1 MKENKKYINVV
12 PPTTQEGWRAFV
24 EACDDDLEA
33 RMDAVAKAVA
43 ETPGLKFIGLT
54 GPTCAGKTTTAR
66 KLTSCLKEH
75 GRRVHVISID
85 DFYFDKSYL
94 EKRADLDPNI
104 EIDYDSEETIDID
117 LLREKVDQ
125 LLQYCETQM
134 PHFDF
139 NTGMRC
145 NGTVIKP
152 EPEDLFLFEGI
163 QILYP
168 KVHRILNRG
177 VYKSIYICPQS
188 ELVQGGEIFESNEIR
203 LMRRLVRDSIHR
215 SAKAD
220 FTLYLWQS
228 VRANEDKNIF
238 PYVHVCDYNIDST
251 MPYEI
256 GMLKPY
262 LEELLSG
269 FTEADQFGKEAK
281 EVLRQLENIPS
292 VPAEYIRPNSLYKE
306 FI

>member
-1 MKENKKYINVV
+1 MTGRIATLV
-12 PPTTQEGWRAFV
+12 
-24 EACDDDLEA
+24 L
-33 RMDAVAKAVA
+33 AV
-43 ETPGLKFIGLT
+43 LMLLT
-54 GPTCAGKTTTAR
+54 VLVGCAGKTTTAR

-75 GRRVHVISID
+75 GHRVHVISID

-94 EKRADLDPNI
+94 ERRADLDPDI
-104 EIDYDSEETIDID
+104 EIDYDSEDTIDVA
-117 LLREKVDQ
+117 LLEEKVDQ
-125 LLQYCETQM
+125 LLQYRETRL
-134 PHFDF
+134 PRFDF

-145 NGTVIKP
+145 EGTLITP
-152 EPEDLFLFEGI
+152 RPEDIFLFEGI

-168 KVHRILNRG
+168 KVRSILNRG
-177 VYKSIYICPQS
+177 IYKCIYICPQS
-188 ELVQGGEIFESNEIR
+188 ELVQGGEVFESNEIR

-262 LEELLSG
+262 LEELLGG
-269 FTEADQFGKEAK
+269 FTEKDPFWKDAT
-281 EVLRQLENIPS
+281 EVLRQLKNIPTVS
-292 VPAEYIRPNSLYKE
+292 AEYIRPNSLYKE